1 MKATAIIPTEPELEE
16 ACLRHEEAARIEPR
30 AERIRYD
37 RRTKRLTISL
47 RRGALVAIPIELIT
61 EFAGATPQQLTAIR
75 ASRFGDAVVQDELDM
90 HISLKGLLRDLVG
103 LTGAASLMGSHGG
116 KAKSPA
122 KTAAARANGKRG
134 GRPRKS
140 TVA

>member
-1 MKATAIIPTEPELEE
+1 MKATAVIPTEAELEE
-16 ACLRHEEAARIEPR
+16 ACRRREEAARIEPR

-37 RRTKRLTISL
+37 HRTKRLTISL

-61 EFAGATPQQLTAIR
+61 EFANATTQQLAAIR
-75 ASRFGDAVVQDELDM
+75 ASRSGDAVVQDELDM

-103 LTGAASLMGSHGG
+103 LTGAASMMGSHGG

-122 KTAAARANGKRG
+122 KAAAARANGKRG

-140 TVA
+140 TVP